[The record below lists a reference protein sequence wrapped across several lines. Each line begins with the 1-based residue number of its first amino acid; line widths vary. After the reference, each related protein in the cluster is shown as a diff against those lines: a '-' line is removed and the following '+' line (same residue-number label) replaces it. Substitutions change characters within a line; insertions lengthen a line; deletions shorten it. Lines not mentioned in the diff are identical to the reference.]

1 MTCLTIFHVK
11 SDILERG
18 LQLFVCGKCDAGWLI
33 FDLNILNMF
42 VFYTVSKF
50 FFSFLFVTRFLFTR
64 KNFVFVFLFL
74 ILASYFVFFFF
85 HWFKHTNR
93 LLFYILPDFQNIF
106 SILLYHPWNFILA
119 SLCSKL
125 KSLLLFIVYFLSS
138 GLIPPRSSRNCSF
151 TH

>member
-50 FFSFLFVTRFLFTR
+50 FFSFLFDTRFLFTR

-85 HWFKHTNR
+85 S
-93 LLFYILPDFQNIF
+93 IDF
-106 SILLYHPWNFILA
+106 SILIGCYFTFSLISKISSVFFYIILEI
-119 SLCSKL
+119 S
-125 KSLLLFIVYFLSS
+125 SLLLYAL
-138 GLIPPRSSRNCSF
+138 N
-151 TH
+151 